1 MAEKRAG
8 KANSSKGIKKVKK
21 SATLKNDPIK
31 KTKKNIKVV
40 SKTLNYTLC
49 IPTSILANCRNLE
62 QITYT
67 VYQIAKTATIFNVGE
82 VVVLDL
88 GDDKRKTRNKDALSD
103 AMLIASLLQYF
114 VTPPYLLNTVFKKQ
128 YGKYFKEAAN
138 LPRLSSLPF
147 MRYLE
152 QDNGRYREGL
162 AIRMTK
168 PGTNG
173 SESNKKSKEFKQT
186 KYINIGKAEALEL
199 KAQLVPV
206 NVRVTVDIVEGRV
219 VSPEEAYGD
228 FVGANASYGYHV
240 RVAKTFGSIFTECA
254 FPEGYSQAIWINSG
268 DYYYNEKLKKYHK
281 METKLPYLDKIIK
294 QEPESM
300 EGEDQNT
307 QQEKKLANVL
317 IVCGKWDHMKQSFEK
332 SKDQFEGCDS
342 PHQFFDAQMELPGT
356 TPQGNITIQDSCM
369 ISLSIISTL

>member
-1 MAEKRAG
+1 MAEKRANQV
-8 KANSSKGIKKVKK
+8 ASTKGIKKIKK
-21 SATLKNDPIK
+21 SATPNNVPIK
-31 KTKKNIKVV
+31 KLKKNIKVV

-49 IPTSILANCRNLE
+49 IPTSILSNCHNLE

-67 VYQIAKTATIFNVGE
+67 VYQIAKAATIFNVGE

-88 GDDKRKTRNKDALSD
+88 GDDKRKTRNKDSLSD

-114 VTPPYLLNTVFKKQ
+114 VTPPYLVNTVFKKQ
-128 YGKYFKEAAN
+128 YRKYFKEAGN

-168 PGTNG
+168 PRAHEG
-173 SESNKKSKEFKQT
+173 KKKAKEFKQT
-186 KYINIGKAEALEL
+186 KFINIGKEQALEL

-206 NVRVTVDIVEGRV
+206 NVRVTVDIVERRV

-294 QEPESM
+294 QEPTSI
-300 EGEDQNT
+300 EGENQNT

-342 PHQFFDAQMELPGT
+342 PHQFFDAQIELPGT
-356 TPQGNITIQDSCM
+356 APQGNITIQDSCM